1 MIKKGIRKK
10 DSEAL
15 LSGKPVYTEDLIHHK
30 DVLTIKILRSP
41 HAFARIKSIK
51 TDVAKKVKG
60 VVDIYTYEDVPQN
73 RYTISG
79 ESYPEASPY
88 DQLILESTLRYVGD
102 EVAVIAAE
110 DEISAQKAMEL
121 IKVEYELLEPV
132 LDFTKAEGHSSIVH
146 EEDVHCPFDF
156 GLDASKNIVSTHEF
170 GKGDLEEAFESSD
183 VVIERSYTTQAQ
195 AHAMMETHRA
205 HSYIDLHGRLVV
217 ISSNQSAYHMRRQ
230 ISRSVGIPLSK
241 IRVIK
246 PRIGGGFGGKNIA
259 VTEPH
264 VAFVTWKTKR
274 PAKLILTRK
283 ETFAATNTR
292 HPMKLD
298 LKVGSDRQGNIKAI
312 HMKVLNNTGAYGDN
326 GPAVTMEAGHNVLPL
341 YNDIDAIKYEGKTV
355 YTNLVPAGALRGYGA
370 TQGAFALDSII
381 NELAIELGLDPVE
394 IKLKNSIEKGAEGGV
409 LRNSIKSCNLRGCIE
424 RGKELIGWDEKY
436 PSRQMSTTKVRGVGM
451 AVAIHGSG
459 IPGID
464 CATVS
469 IRMVEDGTYKLLTGS
484 SDLGTGSD
492 TILAQIAA
500 EVLCTDADSV
510 SVYSGDTDVC
520 PYDTGAYAS
529 CTTYVTGN
537 ATVRAAEKL
546 RESIL
551 MAAERNLSVPS
562 AHLTL
567 KKDRVC
573 HIDDVEV
580 FVLLETL
587 GCESVCGPESEVLME
602 KASFGIDESPR
613 PFIAGFAEVE
623 VDKTTG
629 EVKVVNYAA
638 VADCGTVINPN
649 LARIQVEGG
658 ITQGIGLALFEDVK
672 NTESGR
678 LITDNFLQYKVP
690 CKKDI
695 GDIMVD
701 FKTDYEPT
709 GPFGAKSIGE
719 IVVHTPSPAI
729 ASAVYN
735 AVGVHMRDLPITP
748 EKVYMEMKRKEI

>member
-1 MIKKGIRKK
+1 MVSKGIRKK
-10 DSEAL
+10 DSGAL
-15 LSGKPVYTEDLIHHK
+15 LSGKPVYTEDLIHHR

-88 DQLILESTLRYVGD
+88 DQLILERTLRYVGD
-102 EVAVIAAE
+102 EVAIIAAE
-110 DEISAQKAMEL
+110 DEISAQKAMKL

-132 LDFTKAEGHSSIVH
+132 LDFTKAEGHKSIVH
-146 EEDVHCPFDF
+146 EEEVHCPFDF

-170 GKGDLEEAFESSD
+170 GKGDIEEAFGSSD
-183 VVIERSYTTQAQ
+183 VVMERSYTTQAQ

-205 HSYIDLHGRLVV
+205 YSYIDLHGRLVV

-264 VAFVTWKTKR
+264 VSFVTWKTKR

-326 GPAVTMEAGHNVLPL
+326 GPAVTMEAGHNVLPI
-341 YNDIDAIKYEGKTV
+341 YNDIEAIKYEGKTV

-381 NELAIELGLDPVE
+381 NELAIELGMDPVE
-394 IKLKNSIEKGAEGGV
+394 IKLKNSIEKGAQGGV

-436 PSRQMSTTKVRGVGM
+436 PSIQISPTKARGVGM

-500 EVLCTDADSV
+500 EVLCTDANSV

-546 RESIL
+546 KESIIL
-551 MAAERNLSVPS
+551 AAEKNLSVPS

-573 HIDDVEV
+573 HIDDEEV
-580 FVLLETL
+580 FVTLDTL

-695 GDIMVD
+695 GEIMVD

-748 EKVYMEMKRKEI
+748 EKVYMKMKRK